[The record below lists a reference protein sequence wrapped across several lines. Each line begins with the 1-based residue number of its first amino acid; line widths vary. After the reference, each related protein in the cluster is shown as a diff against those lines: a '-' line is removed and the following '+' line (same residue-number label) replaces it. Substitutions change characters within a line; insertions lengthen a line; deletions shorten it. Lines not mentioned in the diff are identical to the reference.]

1 MENCEF
7 LSLLFISPNSF
18 KLSNFPELV
27 LHSSVLRIVIVR
39 HLSII
44 AVRIGLLVC
53 FFTLGFHL
61 HNRTTYCFVQD
72 KLGVQPSYLMLSL
85 LFLKT
90 PFILF
95 LSLLDCIA
103 NISSYIHR
111 LPQHSIM
118 MCT

>member
-1 MENCEF
+1 MENCEL

-53 FFTLGFHL
+53 FFTLSFH
-61 HNRTTYCFVQD
+61 CFVQD
-72 KLGVQPSYLMLSL
+72 KFGVQPSYLMLSL

-118 MCT
+118 MRT